1 MRPFYTPPPR
11 LARAA
16 SSVNGLS
23 STSSTF
29 SEAASNHDPLVDT
42 HRRLIGEVFF
52 LRSQVQDMMARQDL
66 LVQQT
71 SIPVRRDRPAVG
83 EFFPSSHPKVTGS
96 WEWIEL
102 GSCLRKCHEDPEVIF
117 GCWGCPRH
125 GDYVRA
131 QKSFGNP
138 EGNPEVVGEPKGSPL
153 DPEIIFGTRRFFFR
167 SWDHDWS
174 PVAMWEPEDSSIDP
188 EIRFG
193 SRRPYGN
200 PEGPYSA
207 FLGKTTTCTCS
218 DLAFCRSEAGH
229 YRVLTQVPDFT
240 AFHVWI
246 SRGYEVRPEFCTFA
260 PWTPMRPRL
269 HRGFRR
275 ATVDVPLFDKG
286 LPGSE
291 VSGDLIQLAPTPRTS
306 DYLIGSFPPWGKSW
320 RRLTG
325 TGLGGHPSF
334 VLFDSGDLFGLRF
347 LQGGKGMLVR
357 LFVSR
362 ADPRLGRESS
372 CSSSRVAR
380 GCSSGCSFR
389 GPTPD
394 WAGHHLRIAVPPG
407 WQGDAH

>member
-1 MRPFYTPPPR
+1 MVISPLIPR
-11 LARAA
+11 R
-16 SSVNGLS
+16 SVSPGILRWRSN
-23 STSSTF
+23 
-29 SEAASNHDPLVDT
+29 SEAYTGGSPAISMGEFSDT

-125 GDYVRA
+125 GDY
-131 QKSFGNP
+131 
-138 EGNPEVVGEPKGSPL
+138 GNPEVVGEPKGSPL

-200 PEGPYSA
+200 PERLLFRSWDHAWNPEATLEPEGFSLDFEIIFGTLRPYRNPEGPYSA

-229 YRVLTQVPDFT
+229 YRVRNFPT
-240 AFHVWI
+240 I
-246 SRGYEVRPEFCTFA
+246 SMPHFLKGHGELMDLRYGPE
-260 PWTPMRPRL
+260 
-269 HRGFRR
+269 
-275 ATVDVPLFDKG
+275 K
-286 LPGSE
+286 
-291 VSGDLIQLAPTPRTS
+291 DLRYSFFWEMQYLAACF
-306 DYLIGSFPPWGKSW
+306 LIFVASLRSFG
-320 RRLTG
+320 RM
-325 TGLGGHPSF
+325 SF
-334 VLFDSGDLFGLRF
+334 
-347 LQGGKGMLVR
+347 
-357 LFVSR
+357 
-362 ADPRLGRESS
+362 
-372 CSSSRVAR
+372 SRVAR

-389 GPTPD
+389 GPTLD
-394 WAGHHLRIAVPPG
+394 WAGNHLVVPPG
-407 WQGDAH
+407 WQGDARQAVRFEGRPQIGQGIIFGLRFLQGGKGMLISV